1 MDNLKRSAIHG
12 GIAKLAGQGA
22 TLVIRVTSIA
32 VLARLLSPADFGI
45 VAMMTVVTGLFDI
58 MSTAGLSP
66 ATVQSAS
73 ISDHQRTT
81 LFWINVACCTV
92 LGLVCILAAPLIVS
106 FYDEPRLLWVAPAFA
121 VIFLLNG
128 LGGQH
133 SALLERQLN
142 YKTLTAIEVAGQF
155 ANASVAILLALIGV
169 GYWALILGLI
179 AQSTVMS
186 SAYWLTSGWIPG
198 LPRRGAPVNSLLR
211 FGATVTLNNL
221 IVFLAY
227 NVEKILIGRY
237 WGAPALGIY
246 GRAYQL
252 INLPTASLNAA
263 VAGVALSSLSRLQG
277 DPVRHRQY
285 FLKGY
290 SLLLSLTVPLTIF
303 CALFGEDI
311 VLVALGPNW
320 MEAVPIFRLLT
331 PTVLIFG
338 VINPLGALLLS
349 CGLQSRSLHLAMVI
363 SLVMICAI
371 ALGIPYGPTGVAFA
385 FSTAMALWLVP
396 HVIWSLK
403 GMLVRPRDLAIAVSK
418 PLAAALAGGVFAF
431 VAHAQL
437 LGLEWPIVR
446 LGVSAIVM
454 AVVHLGVLVFVLG
467 EKNAYRDVF
476 QEFRGLAFSRS

>member
-1 MDNLKRSAIHG
+1 MDDLKKSAIHG
-12 GIAKLAGQGA
+12 GIAKLTGQGA
-22 TLVIRVTSIA
+22 SLLIRIGSIA
-32 VLARLLSPADFGI
+32 VLARLLSPGDFGI

-58 MSTAGLSP
+58 MSSAGLSP

-73 ISDHQRTT
+73 ISDAQRTN
-81 LFWINVACCTV
+81 LFWINVVCSSV
-92 LGLVCILAAPLIVS
+92 LGLACIGAAPWIVS

-121 VIFLLNG
+121 LIFLLNG

-133 SALLERQLN
+133 SALLERQLR
-142 YKTLTAIEVAGQF
+142 YKALTSFEVAGQF
-155 ANASVAILLALIGV
+155 ANASVAILLALSGV
-169 GYWALILGLI
+169 GYWALIFGLI
-179 AQSTVMS
+179 AQSAVMT
-186 SAYWLTSGWIPG
+186 SAFWLTARWLPG
-198 LPRRGAPVNSLLR
+198 LPQRGVPVRAFLH

-227 NVEKILIGRY
+227 NAEKILIGRY

-252 INLPTASLNAA
+252 INLPTQSLNAA

-311 VLVALGPNW
+311 VLVALGPHW

-338 VINPLGALLLS
+338 VINPLWALLLS
-349 CGLQSRSLHLAMVI
+349 RGLQTRSLHLAMAI
-363 SLVMICAI
+363 SLIMICAI
-371 ALGIPYGPTGVAFA
+371 VLGIPYGPIGVAFA
-385 FSTAMALWLVP
+385 YSTAMALWLVP

-418 PLAAALAGGVFAF
+418 PLAAALIGGACAF
-431 VAHAQL
+431 LVHSQL
-437 LGLEWPIVR
+437 MQIEWPIVR
-446 LGVSAIVM
+446 LAMSGIVM
-454 AVVHLGVLVFVLG
+454 AAVHLSVLVFVLG
-467 EKNAYRDVF
+467 EKKAYRDVF
-476 QEFRGLAFSRS
+476 QEFGLAFSRS